1 MKERNASAL
10 KEWAAIE
17 QALAT
22 GEISLLLRK
31 GGIWE
36 KREGFEVEHREFWIF
51 PTLYHQNPDELAPQL
66 RWLLESARASHPE
79 PDQVRISLYLK
90 VEDALRVESIEALQR
105 LEGLHPLTQPTVE
118 ARFAYRNKPYL
129 HALLVRAYRVPEPY
143 LLPNTL
149 DYEGCISWVELDEAL
164 ATHGALPVLS
174 DGEFAARRT
183 EILDRLGKAG
193 VVRL

>member
-1 MKERNASAL
+1 MKERNPYAL

-22 GEISLLLRK
+22 GEVLLLLRK

-36 KREGFEVEHREFWIF
+36 KRKGFEVEHREFWIF
-51 PTLYHQNPDELAPQL
+51 PTLYHQNPDELAPHL
-66 RWLLESARASHPE
+66 HWLLESARAAHPGL
-79 PDQVRISLYLK
+79 DRVRISLYVS
-90 VEDALRVESIEALQR
+90 VEDALRVENIEALQR
-105 LEGLHPLTQPTVE
+105 LEGLHPHTQPTVQ

-129 HALLVRAYRVPEPY
+129 HALLVRAYRMPEPY
-143 LLPNTL
+143 ILPNTL

-164 ATHGALPVLS
+164 ATHGGLPVLP
-174 DGEFAARRT
+174 DAEFVARRT
-183 EILDRLGKAG
+183 EILEHLGEEG

>member
-22 GEISLLLRK
+22 GQVSLLLRK

-51 PTLYHQNPDELAPQL
+51 PTLYHQNPDELAPHL
-66 RWLLESARASHPE
+66 HWLLEAARALHPGLN
-79 PDQVRISLYLK
+79 QVRISLYVT
-90 VEDALRVESIEALQR
+90 VEDALRVESPEALQR
-105 LEGLHPLTQPTVE
+105 LEGLHPLAQPTVE
-118 ARFAYRNKPYL
+118 ARFAYRNRPYL
-129 HALLVRAYRVPEPY
+129 HALLVRAYRTPEPY

-149 DYEGCISWVELDEAL
+149 GYEGCISWVELDEAL
-164 ATHGALPVLS
+164 ATHGALPVLA
-174 DGEFAARRT
+174 DAEFAARRA
-183 EILDRLGKAG
+183 EILDRLGEEG